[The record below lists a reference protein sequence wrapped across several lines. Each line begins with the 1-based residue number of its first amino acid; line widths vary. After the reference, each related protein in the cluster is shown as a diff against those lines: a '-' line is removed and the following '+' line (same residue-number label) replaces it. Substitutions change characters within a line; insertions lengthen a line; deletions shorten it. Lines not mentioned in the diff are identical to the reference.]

1 MTCAACDPAGVN
13 IHEGSFTCAVPPADA
28 SPCLATLLYMRSSM
42 EKSVGKNMSAVPAF
56 TRYVLWS
63 IVFPPTLQSSVQII
77 SVVTGRLCLDPIL
90 WNLRSP
96 EASIQK
102 NRTYRC
108 CRQRCILSGY
118 PCLRKLIKICSENAM
133 ERTGLYKR
141 VQQHHALCG
150 EKDRILSIMSPCH
163 ITHYIWQS
171 RRK

>member
-1 MTCAACDPAGVN
+1 MRVASHAQYLLLMLVLVWPPYYTCAPAWRNLSGR
-13 IHEGSFTCAVPPADA
+13 I
-28 SPCLATLLYMRSSM
+28 CLRSQLSLDM
-42 EKSVGKNMSAVPAF
+42 CCG
-56 TRYVLWS
+56 
-63 IVFPPTLQSSVQII
+63 QSSFHPPCKAACKLFQLSQDGCVWIQYCGILD
-77 SVVTGRLCLDPIL
+77 RLKL
-90 WNLRSP
+90 
-96 EASIQK
+96 QFK
-102 NRTYRC
+102 RTYRC